1 MKAISSLAGA
11 TKIKGDNEK
20 KKKKKKKK
28 GLNKRI

>member
-20 KKKKKKKK
+20 KKKKKKKGFK
-28 GLNKRI
+28 

>member
-20 KKKKKKKK
+20 KKKKEKK
-28 GLNKRI
+28 GFK